1 MMDSQ
6 KIGNGLPVIGQD
18 TGIGISSLHMVGY
31 LGKKCDSAKVTS
43 DGYCPACRE
52 KGKIKTLKSY
62 RISFQESIS
71 LCEDPQCIYP
81 LGYKSLDNIIVS
93 VDLENYQ
100 PPRKQLKRKI
110 LESSSVAS
118 SLEPNSKEDGS
129 NTWFD
134 SECTVNSELAH
145 RPDGYNLYR
154 TSSDLSVVLQDW
166 QQNPSKAA
174 ESLQHSGILEAEI
187 ADQTAE
193 EHHLIVGSQTES
205 IPEPEVDA
213 TKLEILLEN
222 RCLPFT
228 ESPCLQWRNAYALC
242 WLDCILS
249 ALVHLEGLKKAVTEL
264 CPKEESMFQQLYIK
278 YNQAILLLTA
288 HHLNGAKDESSIRN
302 VSDRL
307 RKAETHLNEV
317 RNKIFAKLQPKLHCK
332 LGNMESPVFA
342 FPLLLQMEPLIETL
356 FMSSF
361 SWNFECS
368 QCGNK
373 YQQRCSKNLVTF
385 TNVIPEWHPLD
396 AVHFGPCNS
405 CKSKLQRRRM
415 VLEKVSSVFMLHF
428 VEGLPCNDLQ
438 FYSFHF
444 EGFFYQITCVIQY
457 QMNEKHFI
465 SWILNS
471 DGTWLEC
478 DDLKGPYCKRH
489 QRFEVPASE
498 IHIVIWERNIS
509 KIIDQSNIEFPV
521 KKTES
526 FSLSDSKPESLALCS
541 EGDAATEMFSA
552 FNQENILSAPTTDAQ
567 YVVATDHEYSLL
579 SGLEDLVD
587 NDIITLTLTEI
598 HVDSEGNPIENQPVI
613 EDQSA
618 IRDKAVAE
626 MDTLQKQELVL
637 ASSQSAPC
645 RETPVQP
652 QTLPT
657 SILTQNASIDLKLD
671 QLNTENTSDT
681 ICVNNTVHV
690 STLPQGEKPLQI
702 QETKVNF
709 PPIALEKG
717 AMSNPVLS
725 SKVEKLM
732 SKQSVLSL
740 GSNLKTANNIG
751 DSQSVVLGST
761 HNSSQSQSQ
770 KKKFVGS
777 WVKGLLNKGVSF
789 MPSCASANERKVHLQ
804 KTTDLNSLV
813 KRANNFRGFKPKGIT
828 NQTSPQAP
836 KKTSRSACNSLP
848 VLNSSPS
855 NISTSL
861 IPDEVRE
868 GTKILTKSLHK
879 NVQPLSSGIP
889 PKHNF
894 NGNENH
900 ISSGTYESQTHKL
913 RLKLLK
919 KLKAKKQK
927 LATLQALQING
938 KPPKKSTK
946 PLPQDASP
954 NECESL
960 QGLLMELQDH
970 ISATDNKPKGT
981 THSNISLCNSPTHEE
996 FLAELLSS
1004 TTTVASSE
1012 LPMNRENDCE
1022 YLEMVDNH
1030 NMTPTPSDFVNGFS
1044 SAYPSKDH
1052 NYYSPVKQ
1060 SQYEVQMDSL
1070 TNNSCAKTLNLE
1082 NPLKTDILDEF
1093 FSTSVLS
1100 SSADDIEYLPHFDEY
1115 MFDS

>member
-31 LGKKCDSAKVTS
+31 LGKKCDSAKVTP

-52 KGKIKTLKSY
+52 NGKIKTLKSY

-100 PPRKQLKRKI
+100 PPRKHPKRKI

-129 NTWFD
+129 YTLFNT
-134 SECTVNSELAH
+134 ECTVNSELAH
-145 RPDGYNLYR
+145 RPAEYNLYR

-166 QQNPSKAA
+166 EQNPSRAA
-174 ESLQHSGILEAEI
+174 ESLQQSEILEAEI

-193 EHHLIVGSQTES
+193 EHPLIVGSQTES
-205 IPEPEVDA
+205 VSKSEVDA
-213 TKLEILLEN
+213 ANIEILLEN

-228 ESPCLQWRNAYALC
+228 ESTCLQWRNAYALC

-249 ALVHLEGLKKAVTEL
+249 ALVHLEGLKEAVTEL
-264 CPKEESMFQQLYIK
+264 CSKEESIFQQLYTK
-278 YNQAILLLTA
+278 YNQASLLLTA
-288 HHLNGAKDESSIRN
+288 HHLNGAKDGSCIKN

-307 RKAETHLNEV
+307 RKAETHLNEI

-356 FMSSF
+356 FVASF
-361 SWNFECS
+361 SWDFECS
-368 QCGNK
+368 QCGDK
-373 YQQRCSKNLVTF
+373 YQQRSSKNLITF
-385 TNVIPEWHPLD
+385 TNVIPDWHPLD
-396 AVHFGPCNS
+396 AVHFGPCNN

-415 VLEKVSSVFMLHF
+415 VLEKLSSLFMLHF

-444 EGFFYQITCVIQY
+444 EGFFYEITCVIQY

-465 SWILNS
+465 TWILNS

-478 DDLKGPYCKRH
+478 DDLKGPYCKIH

-509 KIIDQSNIEFPV
+509 KTIDHSTLEFPV
-521 KKTES
+521 RKTES
-526 FSLSDSKPESLALCS
+526 FTPSDSKPKSLTLCAG
-541 EGDAATEMFSA
+541 GDAATEMFST
-552 FNQENILSAPTTDAQ
+552 FDQENILSAPTTDPQ
-567 YVVATDHEYSLL
+567 YVEATDHEYSLL
-579 SGLEDLVD
+579 SGMEDLVD
-587 NDIITLTLTEI
+587 NDVITLTLTEI
-598 HVDSEGNPIENQPVI
+598 HVDSEGNPIENQPVV
-613 EDQSA
+613 EDQSVLRNTTA
-618 IRDKAVAE
+618 AE
-626 MDTLQKQELVL
+626 VDTFQKQELVL
-637 ASSQSAPC
+637 ASSQSAPF
-645 RETPVQP
+645 RETSVQS

-657 SILTQNASIDLKLD
+657 SILTQNIDLKSD
-671 QLNTENTSDT
+671 QLNPENTSDS
-681 ICVNNTVHV
+681 ICTNNTVHV
-690 STLPQGEKPLQI
+690 TTLPQGEKPLRI
-702 QETKVNF
+702 QETNVKF
-709 PPIALEKG
+709 SPIALEKG
-717 AMSNPVLS
+717 VVSSPVLS
-725 SKVEKLM
+725 PKLEKLV
-732 SKQSVLSL
+732 SKQSVLSQV
-740 GSNLKTANNIG
+740 SNLKTASNIAG
-751 DSQSVVLGST
+751 NSQSIVLDST

-828 NQTSPQAP
+828 NKTSPQAP

-855 NISTSL
+855 NTSTSL
-861 IPDEVRE
+861 IHDEVQE
-868 GTKILTKSLHK
+868 GTKVLTKSLHK
-879 NVQPLSSGIP
+879 NVQPLSSGMP
-889 PKHNF
+889 PKYSF

-900 ISSGTYESQTHKL
+900 ISSGTCESQTHKL

-946 PLPQDASP
+946 HLPQDAPP

-970 ISATDNKPKGT
+970 INATDNKPKGT
-981 THSNISLCNSPTHEE
+981 THSNISLCNSPTHED

-1004 TTTVASSE
+1004 TTTVSSSE
-1012 LPMNRENDCE
+1012 LPRDRENDCE
-1022 YLEMVDNH
+1022 HLKMVDNH
-1030 NMTPTPSDFVNGFS
+1030 NMTSIPSDFVNGFS

>member
-31 LGKKCDSAKVTS
+31 LGKKCDSAKVIS

-100 PPRKQLKRKI
+100 PPRKQPKRKS

-118 SLEPNSKEDGS
+118 SLEPNSKKDGS
-129 NTWFD
+129 NTLFD
-134 SECTVNSELAH
+134 SEHTVNSELAH

-154 TSSDLSVVLQDW
+154 TSSDLPVVLQDW
-166 QQNPSKAA
+166 QQNSSRAA
-174 ESLQHSGILEAEI
+174 ESLQQSGILEAEI
-187 ADQTAE
+187 ADQTTE
-193 EHHLIVGSQTES
+193 EYPLIVGSQTES
-205 IPEPEVDA
+205 VPKPKVDA
-213 TKLEILLEN
+213 TKLEILEN
-222 RCLPFT
+222 RCQPFT
-228 ESPCLQWRNAYALC
+228 ESICLQWRNAYALC

-264 CPKEESMFQQLYIK
+264 CPKEESMFQQLYTK
-278 YNQAILLLTA
+278 YNQASLLLTA
-288 HHLNGAKDESSIRN
+288 HLNGAK
-302 VSDRL
+302 
-307 RKAETHLNEV
+307 
-317 RNKIFAKLQPKLHCK
+317 
-332 LGNMESPVFA
+332 GNMESPVFA

-385 TNVIPEWHPLD
+385 TNVIPEWHPLE
-396 AVHFGPCNS
+396 AVHFGPCNN

-457 QMNEKHFI
+457 QVKEKHFI
-465 SWILNS
+465 TWTLNS

-489 QRFEVPASE
+489 QSFEVPASE
-498 IHIVIWERNIS
+498 VHIVIWERNIS
-509 KIIDQSNIEFPV
+509 KTIDQSMVEFPV
-521 KKTES
+521 EKTEN
-526 FSLSDSKPESLALCS
+526 FSPSDSKPESLALCS
-541 EGDAATEMFSA
+541 GGDAATEMFST
-552 FNQENILSAPTTDAQ
+552 FDQENILSATTTDPQ
-567 YVVATDHEYSLL
+567 YTVATDHEYSLL

-598 HVDSEGNPIENQPVI
+598 HVDSEGNPIENQSV
-613 EDQSA
+613 
-618 IRDKAVAE
+618 IRDEAVAE
-626 MDTLQKQELVL
+626 VDTLQKQELIL
-637 ASSQSAPC
+637 PSSQLTPC
-645 RETPVQP
+645 GEMPVQP
-652 QTLPT
+652 QALPT
-657 SILTQNASIDLKLD
+657 SILTQNASIDLKSD
-671 QLNTENTSDT
+671 QQNQENTSDT
-681 ICVNNTVHV
+681 ICMNSIVHV
-690 STLPQGEKPLQI
+690 TTLSEGEKPLQI
-702 QETKVNF
+702 QEIKVTF
-709 PPIALEKG
+709 SPTALEKD
-717 AMSNPVLS
+717 AVSSPVPS
-725 SKVEKLM
+725 PKVEKLV
-732 SKQSVLSL
+732 SKQSGLSQV
-740 GSNLKTANNIG
+740 SNLKITNNIAG

-761 HNSSQSQSQ
+761 NNSSQSQ

-813 KRANNFRGFKPKGIT
+813 KRANNFRGFKPKGII

-861 IPDEVRE
+861 ISDEVPE
-868 GTKILTKSLHK
+868 GTKILTKSLYK
-879 NVQPLSSGIP
+879 NAQPLSSGIP
-889 PKHNF
+889 PKQSF

-946 PLPQDASP
+946 HLPQDASQ
-954 NECESL
+954 NECDSL

-970 ISATDNKPKGT
+970 INATDNKPKGT
-981 THSNISLCNSPTHEE
+981 THSSISLHSSPTHED

-1012 LPMNRENDCE
+1012 LPRDRENDCE
-1022 YLEMVDNH
+1022 YLEMVNNH
-1030 NMTPTPSDFVNGFS
+1030 NTTPTLSDFVSGFS

-1052 NYYSPVKQ
+1052 NYNSPVKQ

-1082 NPLKTDILDEF
+1082 NPLKTDIIDEF

>member
-31 LGKKCDSAKVTS
+31 LGKKCDSSRVTS

-100 PPRKQLKRKI
+100 PPCKQPKRKI

-129 NTWFD
+129 NTLFD
-134 SECTVNSELAH
+134 SERAVNSELAR

-166 QQNPSKAA
+166 QQNPSRAA
-174 ESLQHSGILEAEI
+174 ESLQQSGILEAET

-193 EHHLIVGSQTES
+193 EHPLIVGSQTES
-205 IPEPEVDA
+205 VPKPEVDA

-222 RCLPFT
+222 RCVPVT
-228 ESPCLQWRNAYALC
+228 ESTCLQWRNAYALC

-264 CPKEESMFQQLYIK
+264 CTGEESIFQQLYTK
-278 YNQAILLLTA
+278 YNQATLLLTA
-288 HHLNGAKDESSIRN
+288 HRLNGAKDENCIKN

-317 RNKIFAKLQPKLHCK
+317 RNKIFAKLQPKLRCK

-356 FMSSF
+356 FMSTF

-373 YQQRCSKNLVTF
+373 YQQRSSKNLVTF

-396 AVHFGPCNS
+396 AVHFGPCNN

-415 VLEKVSSVFMLHF
+415 VLEKVSSVLMLHF

-457 QMNEKHFI
+457 QINEKHFI
-465 SWILNS
+465 TWILNS

-489 QRFEVPASE
+489 QRLEVPASE
-498 IHIVIWERNIS
+498 AHIVIWERDVS
-509 KIIDQSNIEFPV
+509 QTIDKSSVDFPIR
-521 KKTES
+521 KTGS
-526 FSLSDSKPESLALCS
+526 FSLSDSKPGALAVCAGAGAG
-541 EGDAATEMFSA
+541 GDAAAETFPT
-552 FNQENILSAPTTDAQ
+552 FNQEDVLSAPTADTQ
-567 YVVATDHEYSLL
+567 CVVAADAEYSL

-587 NDIITLTLTEI
+587 SDVITLTLTEI
-598 HVDSEGNPIENQPVI
+598 HVDSEGNPIENQPVV
-613 EDQSA
+613 EDESG
-618 IRDKAVAE
+618 IRDKAVVE
-626 MDTLQKQELVL
+626 MDALQKQELVL
-637 ASSQSAPC
+637 ASSQPTPC
-645 RETPVQP
+645 REAPVQP
-652 QTLPT
+652 QTLST
-657 SILTQNASIDLKLD
+657 SILTHHASIDLKSD
-671 QLNTENTSDT
+671 QPSPENISG
-681 ICVNNTVHV
+681 TVHV
-690 STLPQGEKPLQI
+690 TTLPQGEKPLQI
-702 QETKVNF
+702 QETTVTF
-709 PPIALEKG
+709 SSIALEKG
-717 AMSNPVLS
+717 AVSSPVLS
-725 SKVEKLM
+725 PKVEKLV
-732 SKQSVLSL
+732 SEQSVLSQV
-740 GSNLKTANNIG
+740 SNLKTANGIAG
-751 DSQSVVLGST
+751 DFQSIVLDST

-828 NQTSPQAP
+828 NQTSPQTP
-836 KKTSRSACNSLP
+836 KKTPRSACNSLP

-861 IPDEVRE
+861 IPDEIRE
-868 GTKILTKSLHK
+868 GTKVLTKSLHK
-879 NVQPLSSGIP
+879 NVQPPSSGIP
-889 PKHNF
+889 PKHSF

-900 ISSGTYESQTHKL
+900 ISSGTHESQTHKL

-938 KPPKKSTK
+938 KSPRKSTK
-946 PLPQDASP
+946 HLPQDASP
-954 NECESL
+954 RECESL

-981 THSNISLCNSPTHEE
+981 THSDISLCHSPTHEE

-1004 TTTVASSE
+1004 TTTVASTE
-1012 LPMNRENDCE
+1012 LPMDRENDCE
-1022 YLEMVDNH
+1022 YLEMVDNC
-1030 NMTPTPSDFVNGFS
+1030 NTTPTPSDFVSGFS

-1052 NYYSPVKQ
+1052 NYHSPVKQ

-1070 TNNSCAKTLNLE
+1070 TNNSCAKTLNFE

>member
-43 DGYCPACRE
+43 DSYCPACRE
-52 KGKIKTLKSY
+52 KGKLKTLKSY

-81 LGYKSLDNIIVS
+81 LGFKSLENIIVS
-93 VDLENYQ
+93 VDVENYQ
-100 PPRKQLKRKI
+100 PPHKKPKRKI
-110 LESSSVAS
+110 LKSSSVVS
-118 SLEPNSKEDGS
+118 SLELDSKENGNSTLFDG
-129 NTWFD
+129 
-134 SECTVNSELAH
+134 ECIVKSELAH
-145 RPDGYNLYR
+145 RPDEYNLYR
-154 TSSDLSVVLQDW
+154 TSSDLPVVLKDW
-166 QQNPSKAA
+166 QQNPSRAA
-174 ESLQHSGILEAEI
+174 ESLEHSGILEAEI
-187 ADQTAE
+187 ANQATE
-193 EHHLIVGSQTES
+193 EYPSIVGSQTENVPKLEKS
-205 IPEPEVDA
+205 S
-213 TKLEILLEN
+213 TKLEGLLEN

-228 ESPCLQWRNAYALC
+228 ESTCLQWRNAYSLC

-264 CPKEESMFQQLYIK
+264 CSKEESVFQQLYTK
-278 YNQAILLLTA
+278 YNQASILLTA
-288 HHLNGAKDESSIRN
+288 HHLNGAKDESCTKN

-385 TNVIPEWHPLD
+385 TNVLPEWHPLD
-396 AVHFGPCNS
+396 AVHFGPCNN
-405 CKSKLQRRRM
+405 CKSNLQRRRM

-428 VEGLPCNDLQ
+428 VEGLPSNDLQ

-457 QMNEKHFI
+457 QINEKHFI
-465 SWILNS
+465 TWILNS

-478 DDLKGPYCKRH
+478 DDLKGPYCKRYE
-489 QRFEVPASE
+489 RFEVPASE
-498 IHIVIWERNIS
+498 VHIVIWERKNS
-509 KIIDQSNIEFPV
+509 KTIDQSKVEFPC
-521 KKTES
+521 KKIES
-526 FSLSDSKPESLALCS
+526 FSLGNSQLESSTLCS
-541 EGDAATEMFSA
+541 DGVAATEMFSA
-552 FNQENILSAPTTDAQ
+552 FDQKNSISAPTTDSQ
-567 YVVATDHEYSLL
+567 YTVATDHEHSLL

-613 EDQSA
+613 EDQSV
-618 IRDKAVAE
+618 IKDEEVVE
-626 MDTLQKQELVL
+626 MDTLQKEELVL
-637 ASSQSAPC
+637 ASSQTAPYN
-645 RETPVQP
+645 REMPVQFQP
-652 QTLPT
+652 LPT
-657 SILTQNASIDLKLD
+657 SILTQNGSIDLKSD
-671 QLNTENTSDT
+671 QLIPESTSDT
-681 ICVNNTVHV
+681 ISINNPVQV
-690 STLPQGEKPLQI
+690 ITLQQGEKPLQI
-702 QETKVNF
+702 EETKVKF
-709 PPIALEKG
+709 SPITLEKD
-717 AMSNPVLS
+717 AVSSTVLS
-725 SKVEKLM
+725 TKVENFL
-732 SKQSVLSL
+732 SKQNVLSQE
-740 GSNLKTANNIG
+740 SNVKVTNNAVG
-751 DSQSVVLGST
+751 DSQNIVLGST
-761 HNSSQSQSQ
+761 NNSSQSQ

-828 NQTSPQAP
+828 NQTNSQTP
-836 KKTSRSACNSLP
+836 KKTSRSACNALSVP
-848 VLNSSPS
+848 NSSPS
-855 NISTSL
+855 NISTPL
-861 IPDEVRE
+861 IPDKVLE
-868 GTKILTKSLHK
+868 GTKVLTKSLHK
-879 NVQPLSSGIP
+879 NSQPLSSEIP

-927 LATLQALQING
+927 LASLQALQING

-946 PLPQDASP
+946 HLAQDGSQ

-960 QGLLMELQDH
+960 QGLLRELQDR
-970 ISATDNKPKGT
+970 IDATDNTPNGT
-981 THSNISLCNSPTHEE
+981 THSGISLNSNPTHEE

-1004 TTTVASSE
+1004 TTTVASLE
-1012 LPMNRENDCE
+1012 LSRDREDDYE

-1030 NMTPTPSDFVNGFS
+1030 NSTPSDFVCDLS
-1044 SAYPSKDH
+1044 SANSSKH
-1052 NYYSPVKQ
+1052 LNYSPAKQ

-1070 TNNSCAKTLNLE
+1070 MNNSSAKTSNLE

-1093 FSTSVLS
+1093 FSTSVLN
-1100 SSADDIEYLPHFDEY
+1100 SSADIEYLPHFDEY

>member
-93 VDLENYQ
+93 VDSENYQ
-100 PPRKQLKRKI
+100 PPCKQPKRKI
-110 LESSSVAS
+110 LENSSVAS

-129 NTWFD
+129 NTLLD
-134 SECTVNSELAH
+134 SEFTVNSELAH

-166 QQNPSKAA
+166 QQNPSRAV
-174 ESLQHSGILEAEI
+174 ESLQQSRILEAEI

-193 EHHLIVGSQTES
+193 EHPLIVGSQTES
-205 IPEPEVDA
+205 VPKCEVDA

-228 ESPCLQWRNAYALC
+228 ESTCLQWRNTFALC

-264 CPKEESMFQQLYIK
+264 CPKEESIFQQLYSK
-278 YNQAILLLTA
+278 YNQASLLLTD
-288 HHLNGAKDESSIRN
+288 HHLNGAKDDSYIKN

-342 FPLLLQMEPLIETL
+342 FPLLLEMEPLIETL

-373 YQQRCSKNLVTF
+373 YQQRSSKNLVTF

-465 SWILNS
+465 TWILNS

-498 IHIVIWERNIS
+498 VHIVIWERNIS
-509 KIIDQSNIEFPV
+509 EIIDQSSVEFPV

-526 FSLSDSKPESLALCS
+526 FSFSESKPESLALCAGAG
-541 EGDAATEMFSA
+541 GDAATEMFSTLDE
-552 FNQENILSAPTTDAQ
+552 ENILSAPATDPQ
-567 YVVATDHEYSLL
+567 CVVATEQEYNLL

-587 NDIITLTLTEI
+587 DDIITLTLTEI
-598 HVDSEGNPIENQPVI
+598 HVDSEGNPIENQPVV
-613 EDQSA
+613 EDQSV
-618 IRDKAVAE
+618 IRDKTIAE

-637 ASSQSAPC
+637 ASSQSDPC
-645 RETPVQP
+645 RETPIQP
-652 QTLPT
+652 QTLPS
-657 SILTQNASIDLKLD
+657 SILTQNTSIDLKSD
-671 QLNTENTSDT
+671 QLNPENTSDT
-681 ICVNNTVHV
+681 ICMNNTVHV
-690 STLPQGEKPLQI
+690 TAFPQGEKPSQI
-702 QETKVNF
+702 EETKVKF
-709 PPIALEKG
+709 SPISLEKD
-717 AMSNPVLS
+717 AVSSPVLS
-725 SKVEKLM
+725 PKVEKLG
-732 SKQSVLSL
+732 SK
-740 GSNLKTANNIG
+740 
-751 DSQSVVLGST
+751 QSVVLGST

-836 KKTSRSACNSLP
+836 KKTSRTACNSLL

-861 IPDEVRE
+861 IPDDVRE
-868 GTKILTKSLHK
+868 STKVLTKSLHK

-889 PKHNF
+889 PKHSF

-900 ISSGTYESQTHKL
+900 ISSGAYESQTHKL

-946 PLPQDASP
+946 HLPKDASP

-970 ISATDNKPKGT
+970 INATDNKPKGT
-981 THSNISLCNSPTHEE
+981 THSSISLCNSPTHEE

-1004 TTTVASSE
+1004 TTPVASSE
-1012 LPMNRENDCE
+1012 LPRDRENDCE

-1030 NMTPTPSDFVNGFS
+1030 STPPTCSDFVSGFS

-1060 SQYEVQMDSL
+1060 NQHEVQMDSL

-1115 MFDS
+1115 MFDN

>member
-43 DGYCPACRE
+43 DSYCPACRE
-52 KGKIKTLKSY
+52 KGKLKTLKSY

-81 LGYKSLDNIIVS
+81 LGYKSLENIIVS
-93 VDLENYQ
+93 VDVENYQ
-100 PPRKQLKRKI
+100 PPHKKPKRKI
-110 LESSSVAS
+110 LKSSSVVS
-118 SLEPNSKEDGS
+118 SLELNSKENGS
-129 NTWFD
+129 NTLFD
-134 SECTVNSELAH
+134 SECTVNSELTH
-145 RPDGYNLYR
+145 RHDEYNLYR
-154 TSSDLSVVLQDW
+154 TSSDLPVVLKDW
-166 QQNPSKAA
+166 QQNPSRAA
-174 ESLQHSGILEAEI
+174 ESLEHSGILEAEI
-187 ADQTAE
+187 ANKATE
-193 EHHLIVGSQTES
+193 EYPSIVGSQTENVPK
-205 IPEPEVDA
+205 PETSS
-213 TKLEILLEN
+213 TKLEGLLEN

-228 ESPCLQWRNAYALC
+228 ESTCLQWRNAYALC

-264 CPKEESMFQQLYIK
+264 CSKEESVFQQLYAK
-278 YNQAILLLTA
+278 YNQASILLTA
-288 HHLNGAKDESSIRN
+288 DHLNGDESCTKN

-342 FPLLLQMEPLIETL
+342 FPLLLQMEPVIEML

-385 TNVIPEWHPLD
+385 TNVLPEWHPLD
-396 AVHFGPCNS
+396 AVHFGPCNN
-405 CKSKLQRRRM
+405 CKSNLQRRRM
-415 VLEKVSSVFMLHF
+415 VLEKVSSIFMLHF
-428 VEGLPCNDLQ
+428 VEGLPSNDLQ

-457 QMNEKHFI
+457 QMKEKHFI
-465 SWILNS
+465 TWILNS

-478 DDLKGPYCKRH
+478 DDLKGPYCKRYDK
-489 QRFEVPASE
+489 FEVPASE
-498 IHIVIWERNIS
+498 VHIVIWERNIS
-509 KIIDQSNIEFPV
+509 KTIDQSRVEFPC
-521 KKTES
+521 KKMES
-526 FSLSDSKPESLALCS
+526 FSPSNSKLESLALCS
-541 EGDAATEMFSA
+541 GGVEATEMFST
-552 FNQENILSAPTTDAQ
+552 FDQKNSISTLTTDPQ
-567 YVVATDHEYSLL
+567 YAVDTGPEHNLL

-613 EDQSA
+613 EDQSV

-626 MDTLQKQELVL
+626 MDTLQKEELVL
-637 ASSQSAPC
+637 ASSQTAPY
-645 RETPVQP
+645 RETPVQS
-652 QTLPT
+652 QALPT
-657 SILTQNASIDLKLD
+657 SILNQNGSIDLKSD
-671 QLNTENTSDT
+671 QLTPENTSD
-681 ICVNNTVHV
+681 IISMNNPVQV
-690 STLPQGEKPLQI
+690 IALQQGEKPLQI
-702 QETKVNF
+702 KERKVKF
-709 PPIALEKG
+709 SPITLEKD
-717 AMSNPVLS
+717 AVSSPVLS
-725 SKVEKLM
+725 TKVENFL
-732 SKQSVLSL
+732 SKSNVLSQE
-740 GSNLKTANNIG
+740 SNVKVANNAAG
-751 DSQSVVLGST
+751 DPQNIVLGST
-761 HNSSQSQSQ
+761 NNSSQSQ

-828 NQTSPQAP
+828 NQTSPQTP

-848 VLNSSPS
+848 VPNSSPS
-855 NISTSL
+855 NISTPLMSGKVL
-861 IPDEVRE
+861 ED
-868 GTKILTKSLHK
+868 TKTLTKSLHK
-879 NVQPLSSGIP
+879 NFQPLSSEIS

-927 LATLQALQING
+927 LASLQALQING
-938 KPPKKSTK
+938 KPPKKSK
-946 PLPQDASP
+946 KHLAPAGSQ

-960 QGLLMELQDH
+960 QGLLRELQDH
-970 ISATDNKPKGT
+970 IDATDNTPNGT
-981 THSNISLCNSPTHEE
+981 THSGISLNSSPTHEE

-1004 TTTVASSE
+1004 STVVSSE
-1012 LPMNRENDCE
+1012 PPRDREDDYE

-1030 NMTPTPSDFVNGFS
+1030 NTIPTPSDFVCDLS
-1044 SAYPSKDH
+1044 SANPSKDH
-1052 NYYSPVKQ
+1052 NYSPAKQ
-1060 SQYEVQMDSL
+1060 SQYEVEVDSL
-1070 TNNSCAKTLNLE
+1070 MNNSCDKTLSLE
-1082 NPLKTDILDEF
+1082 NPLKTDIFDEF
-1093 FSTSVLS
+1093 FSTSVLN
-1100 SSADDIEYLPHFDEY
+1100 SSANDIEYLPHFDDY

>member
-18 TGIGISSLHMVGY
+18 TGIGISTLHMVGY
-31 LGKKCDSAKVTS
+31 LGKKCDSAKLTS

-52 KGKIKTLKSY
+52 KGKIKILKSY
-62 RISFQESIS
+62 RINFQESIS

-81 LGYKSLDNIIVS
+81 LGYKSLDNIIVPI
-93 VDLENYQ
+93 DLENYQ
-100 PPRKQLKRKI
+100 PPSKRPKRKI
-110 LESSSVAS
+110 LESNSVAS
-118 SLEPNSKEDGS
+118 SLEPNSKEEGS
-129 NTWFD
+129 NTLFD
-134 SECTVNSELAH
+134 SEHTVNSEVTH
-145 RPDGYNLYR
+145 RHDEYNLYR
-154 TSSDLSVVLQDW
+154 TSSDLSVMLQDW
-166 QQNPSKAA
+166 QQNPNKAP
-174 ESLQHSGILEAEI
+174 ESLQQSVILEAEI
-187 ADQTAE
+187 ADQITE
-193 EHHLIVGSQTES
+193 EPPFIVGSQTES
-205 IPEPEVDA
+205 VPKPEVDA
-213 TKLEILLEN
+213 SKLEILLEDKS
-222 RCLPFT
+222 LPFA
-228 ESPCLQWRNAYALC
+228 ESTCLQWRNAYALC

-264 CPKEESMFQQLYIK
+264 CPKEESIFQQLYTK
-278 YNQAILLLTA
+278 YNQASLLLTA
-288 HHLNGAKDESSIRN
+288 HHLNGAKDESCIKN

-368 QCGNK
+368 ECGNK
-373 YQQRCSKNLVTF
+373 YQQRCSKSLITF

-428 VEGLPCNDLQ
+428 VEGLLSNDLQ

-465 SWILNS
+465 TWILNS

-509 KIIDQSNIEFPV
+509 KTVEQSSIEFPV
-521 KKTES
+521 QNIES

-541 EGDAATEMFSA
+541 DGDAATEMFST
-552 FNQENILSAPTTDAQ
+552 FDQDNILSTPTTDPQ
-567 YVVATDHEYSLL
+567 YGVGTDHEYNLL

-587 NDIITLTLTEI
+587 NDVITLTLTEI

-613 EDQSA
+613 DQPL
-618 IRDKAVAE
+618 IREKAVVD
-626 MDTLQKQELVL
+626 MDTLQKQESVL
-637 ASSQSAPC
+637 ASSQSAPY
-645 RETPVQP
+645 EEILVQP
-652 QTLPT
+652 QTLPA
-657 SILTQNASIDLKLD
+657 SILTQNASIDLKSD
-671 QLNTENTSDT
+671 QLNPENTSGT
-681 ICVNNTVHV
+681 VCINNTVHV
-690 STLPQGEKPLQI
+690 TALPQGEKPLQI
-702 QETKVNF
+702 QETKVKF
-709 PPIALEKG
+709 SPPALEKG
-717 AMSNPVLS
+717 AVSSPILS
-725 SKVEKLM
+725 PTVEKLI
-732 SKQSVLSL
+732 SKQSVLSQM
-740 GSNLKTANNIG
+740 SNLKTANNIAR
-751 DSQSVVLGST
+751 DSQGAVLDST
-761 HNSSQSQSQ
+761 HNSSQSQ

-836 KKTSRSACNSLP
+836 KKMSRSVCNSLP

-855 NISTSL
+855 NVSTTL
-861 IPDEVRE
+861 LPDEVQE
-868 GTKILTKSLHK
+868 GTKVLTKSLHK
-879 NVQPLSSGIP
+879 NVQSLSNGLSS
-889 PKHNF
+889 KHSF

-900 ISSGTYESQTHKL
+900 ISSGTRESQTHKL

-938 KPPKKSTK
+938 KSPKKNTK
-946 PLPQDASP
+946 LLPQDASQ

-960 QGLLMELQDH
+960 QGLLMELEDH
-970 ISATDNKPKGT
+970 ISATDNKPKDT
-981 THSNISLCNSPTHEE
+981 THSNIALHNSPTHEE

-1012 LPMNRENDCE
+1012 LPRERENDCE
-1022 YLEMVDNH
+1022 YLEMVHNH
-1030 NMTPTPSDFVNGFS
+1030 NMTPIPSDFVSGFS
-1044 SAYPSKDH
+1044 SSYPSKDH

-1060 SQYEVQMDSL
+1060 SQYEVQIDSL

-1115 MFDS
+1115 MFDN